1 MLWSDLVAASGKNA
15 VMAIKRFNESNTAPV
30 ESKNQKP
37 LNGSSIKVAGSI
49 PPLAESYRSD
59 LVGPFNDNVLQ
70 YRIIVS
76 SLLGYVDLFLCETMS
91 RISESKAAVTAAIEV
106 MKGIISSKIRML
118 ARCIILDAVYKYYLC
133 IQFFIFYLHNLS
145 NES

>member
-1 MLWSDLVAASGKNA
+1 MAKNRHY
-15 VMAIKRFNESNTAPV
+15 KSNTASA
-30 ESKNQKP
+30 ESKNKFP

-59 LVGPFNDNVLQ
+59 LVGPFQDNVLQ

-91 RISESKAAVTAAIEV
+91 CISESNAAVTAAIEV
-106 MKGIISSKIRML
+106 MKGIINSKIRMR
-118 ARCIILDAVYKYYLC
+118 ARCMI
-133 IQFFIFYLHNLS
+133 
-145 NES
+145 